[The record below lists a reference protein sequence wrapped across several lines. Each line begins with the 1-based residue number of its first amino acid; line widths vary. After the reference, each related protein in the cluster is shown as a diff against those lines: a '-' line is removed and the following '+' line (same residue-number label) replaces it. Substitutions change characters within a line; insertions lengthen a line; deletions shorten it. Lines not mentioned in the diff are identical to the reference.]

1 MFEYRTPLR
10 EMSFVI
16 DELCAV
22 SKKLSNKPNFSDCG
36 LGTELT
42 TALLTQA
49 ARFAENALA
58 PIRRSADMEGVR
70 LENQR
75 IVLPAGFTE
84 ALQEVG
90 QGGWLGISANPEF
103 GGQGLPEVFATAI
116 FETWNSA
123 NMAFGLGPMLTFGAA
138 LAIEHH
144 GSDEQKA
151 CYLTPMYAG
160 KWAGTMNLTESGAGS
175 DLGVL
180 KTKAVADGQG
190 YRIFGQ
196 KIFITWGDHEATENI
211 IHLVLARLPNAP
223 EGSRGISLF
232 IVPKFLADEQGKYT
246 IRNDVFPAANESKLG
261 IHGSPTCVMSFGEN
275 NGAIGYLLGRENEG
289 LRCMFTMMNEARLK
303 VGVQGLAV
311 AEAAYQQAQHYAN
324 DRVQGGKV
332 IAEHADVHRML
343 MTMSSAVQAMRAMS
357 YTEAVTLDLANNCS
371 DPSERQQYQ
380 RRIDLMIP
388 IIKGWLTELG
398 TEVASLGIQVHGGM
412 GYIEETG
419 AAQYL
424 RDVRISSIYEGT
436 NGIQAAD
443 LVGRK
448 LLQDGGATLLALLAD
463 IDTDIEL
470 AKATSDTELQAMAK
484 YIAIGVNE
492 MQQSTQVT
500 LARLGDD
507 LECAML
513 SSFDFMMQAG
523 YVLGAGHLLRSAL
536 LATQEILSGSSDIF
550 YKNKLADAGFYMR
563 HLLPRSTTHYMA
575 INRAQTSTL
584 NTKLGVETS

>member
-1 MFEYRTPLR
+1 
-10 EMSFVI
+10 
-16 DELCAV
+16 
-22 SKKLSNKPNFSDCG
+22 
-36 LGTELT
+36 
-42 TALLTQA
+42 
-49 ARFAENALA
+49 
-58 PIRRSADMEGVR
+58 
-70 LENQR
+70 
-75 IVLPAGFTE
+75 
-84 ALQEVG
+84 
-90 QGGWLGISANPEF
+90 
-103 GGQGLPEVFATAI
+103 
-116 FETWNSA
+116 
-123 NMAFGLGPMLTFGAA
+123 
-138 LAIEHH
+138 
-144 GSDEQKA
+144 
-151 CYLTPMYAG
+151 
-160 KWAGTMNLTESGAGS
+160 
-175 DLGVL
+175 
-180 KTKAVADGQG
+180 
-190 YRIFGQ
+190 
-196 KIFITWGDHEATENI
+196 
-211 IHLVLARLPNAP
+211 
-223 EGSRGISLF
+223 
-232 IVPKFLADEQGKYT
+232 
-246 IRNDVFPAANESKLG
+246 
-261 IHGSPTCVMSFGEN
+261 
-275 NGAIGYLLGRENEG
+275 
-289 LRCMFTMMNEARLK
+289 
-303 VGVQGLAV
+303 
-311 AEAAYQQAQHYAN
+311 
-324 DRVQGGKV
+324 
-332 IAEHADVHRML
+332 
-343 MTMSSAVQAMRAMS
+343 MS

-463 IDTDIEL
+463 IDADIEL

-484 YIAIGVNE
+484 YLAIGVNE

-563 HLLPRSTTHYMA
+563 HLLPRSTTHFMA
-575 INRAQTSTL
+575 INRAQSSTL